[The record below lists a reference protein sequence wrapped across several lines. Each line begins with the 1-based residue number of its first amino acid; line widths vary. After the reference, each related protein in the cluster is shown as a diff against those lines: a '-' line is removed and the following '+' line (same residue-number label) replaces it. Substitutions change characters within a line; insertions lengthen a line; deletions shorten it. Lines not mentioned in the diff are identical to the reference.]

1 MHVLGGE
8 GVPHLE
14 VPGEGRQQAV
24 QQDQEWLRAHI
35 QGESALFI
43 GAKN

>member
-35 QGESALFI
+35 QGESLSSIFE
-43 GAKN
+43 KN